1 MSVAQSA
8 PVSSL
13 LERADELAALAD
25 LLRDV
30 RSSGT
35 GRMVLIGGEAGVGKT
50 ALLRAF
56 CGDQAGTMRI
66 LWGGCEPLHTPHP
79 LGPLLDVAEMTGGR
93 LRELVESAARPHE
106 VVSAL
111 ISELRARPPTLLVL
125 EDLHWADEAT
135 LDVIALLTTRI
146 SSAPALVLVS
156 FRDDQPDTTGQLR
169 YLLGELVRRPSRL
182 KVDRLSRSAV
192 AELAAP
198 HGLDADELFRSTG
211 GNPFFVSEVLAA
223 GGERIPETVRDA
235 VLARAARLSA
245 PARRQI
251 EAVAVVPGQ
260 VEPWLLEAMAGEL
273 EAGVEECLASGM
285 LIAERT
291 NLAFRHEL
299 ARLALEEAIAPT
311 RRVALHRAAIEAL
324 SARSDDRPDFARL
337 AHHAEA
343 ADDAAG
349 VLRWAPRAAERAAES
364 GAHREA
370 AAQYAR
376 ALRHADELPIQDRA
390 RLLAAGAEECRMSA
404 QFEAGIAAQEE
415 ALECHRRLGDRLS
428 EGDALRSL
436 SRMLFF
442 AGRTR
447 EGERAGREA
456 VELLE
461 QLAPGRELAMAYAN
475 LSQRRMVVEEYDE
488 AVAWGTRALELAR
501 ALSDDE
507 TSVYALTS
515 IGAAELDAGKPAGLD
530 TLERARS
537 LADQLGLEDHVGRA
551 FALFAIY
558 GVRRRDFALVERYLG
573 PGLAYCTERGL
584 DTPRG
589 YLIALRARL
598 ELHRGAWDAA
608 GESVGVVL
616 RDPRSPPLACVWAL
630 ATLGLLRAR
639 RGDPAASAPLEAA
652 LPRVVGT
659 GELTQIG
666 PVVCALAEAAWL
678 AGDHATV
685 LRTTDDALALALR
698 RRSGWV
704 AGELAYWRWQAGLRP
719 DLPDDLDTGPYGLSM
734 AGDWSGAGER
744 WRGLACP
751 YEAAL
756 AFAEGDDPGAIRT
769 ALDDLRRLGARPA
782 AAIISRRLRE
792 RGVRGVPR
800 GPRSRTSEN
809 PRGLTPREVEV
820 LGLLAEGLR
829 NAEIAE
835 RLVVSSKTV
844 DHHVSAV
851 LRKLGVRTR
860 GEAVAEALR
869 HGLAG
874 RTSDKNAQ

>member
-1 MSVAQSA
+1 MNDAPSVPAT
-8 PVSSL
+8 PL
-13 LERADELAALAD
+13 LERGDELAALAG
-25 LLRDV
+25 LLDGV
-30 RSSGT
+30 RASGQ
-35 GRMVLIGGEAGVGKT
+35 GRMVLVGGEAGVGKT

-56 CGDQAGTMRI
+56 CEEQPGKVRI
-66 LWGGCEPLHTPHP
+66 LWGACEPLHTPHP
-79 LGPLLDVAEMTGGR
+79 LGALHDVAETTGGR
-93 LRELVESAARPHE
+93 LQELVEAAGRPHE
-106 VVSAL
+106 VAAAL
-111 ISELRARPPTLLVL
+111 VGELRVRPPTLLVL

-135 LDVIALLTTRI
+135 LDVIALLAIRI

-169 YLLGELVRRPSRL
+169 YLLGELVRRPGRL

-198 HGLDADELFRSTG
+198 YALDAEVLFRSTG
-211 GNPFFVSEVLAA
+211 GNPFFVSEVLEA

-245 PARRQI
+245 AARRQL

-260 VEPWLLEAMAGEL
+260 VEPWLLEAMAGEF
-273 EAGVEECLASGM
+273 EEGVEECLASGM

-291 NLAFRHEL
+291 HVAFRHEL
-299 ARLALEEAIAPT
+299 ARLAVEEAIAPT
-311 RRVALHRAAIEAL
+311 RRVALHRAAVDAL
-324 SARSDDRPDFARL
+324 AARSKEHPDFARL
-337 AHHAEA
+337 AHHADA
-343 ADDAAG
+343 ADDAPG

-376 ALRHADELPIQDRA
+376 ALRHARELPLEDRA
-390 RLLAAGAEECRMSA
+390 RLLAARAEECRMSA
-404 QFEAGIAAQEE
+404 QFDAAIAAQEE

-447 EGERAGREA
+447 EGEPAGREA
-456 VELLE
+456 VGLLE
-461 QLAPGRELAMAYAN
+461 QLPPGRELAMAYAN
-475 LSQRRMVVEEYDE
+475 LAQRRMVLEEYDE

-501 ALSDDE
+501 TLGDDE

-515 IGAAELDAGKPAGLD
+515 LGAAELDAGKPAGRD

-537 LADQLGLEDHVGRA
+537 LAEQLGLEDHVGRA
-551 FALFAIY
+551 FALFVIY
-558 GVRRRDFALVERYLG
+558 GVRRRDFALVERYLE

-589 YLIALRARL
+589 YLIALRARF
-598 ELHRGAWDAA
+598 ELHRGAWEAA
-608 GESVGVVL
+608 GESAGAVL
-616 RDPRSPPLACVWAL
+616 RDPRSPPLARVWAL

-639 RGDPAASAPLEAA
+639 RGDPAASAPLEEA
-652 LPRVVGT
+652 LPLVVRT
-659 GELTQIG
+659 GELMQIG
-666 PVVCALAEAAWL
+666 PVVSALAEAAWL
-678 AGDHATV
+678 AGDNPAV
-685 LRTTDDALALALR
+685 VRVTDDALALAVR

-704 AGELAYWRWQAGLRP
+704 AGELAYWRWQAGQPP

-744 WRGLACP
+744 WRALACP

-756 AFAEGDDPGAIRT
+756 AVAEGDDPGAIRT

-782 AAIISRRLRE
+782 AAILSRRLRE

-800 GPRSRTSEN
+800 GPRSQTIEH

-820 LGLLAEGLR
+820 LALLAEGLR

-835 RLVVSSKTV
+835 RLVVSPKTV

-860 GEAVAEALR
+860 GEAVAEASR

-874 RTSDKNAQ
+874 HKLDKNAQ